1 MSDNTR
7 ADIRDTSF
15 AHLIPHNTLA
25 IQAFSEVCDALQRQ
39 PQQFDHHAQ
48 FIVRH
53 GDATTALLPSA
64 RGDFNRASKLPK
76 IGWRAGY
83 GRAWHASKTGNVDLL
98 LATTKYG
105 KLRGNHAVFSF
116 TKDGILTVA
125 ARHMD
130 PGVQVG
136 TDLVTASDLPRALT
150 GRREYLIILGDLV
163 YKFKY
168 VVPQNRAED
177 AQRRTDLA
185 EYFKNVLELPSPHE
199 MVSATPSER
208 DMIISNWTVH
218 SIVGIG
224 GQATIRAASWHR
236 GGKTAGL
243 KLMTRVEANGLVD
256 QEVSAYRRMKRDLN
270 GIKHK
275 QYVMQIE
282 DLIYEHGGERFTRR
296 GDIYM
301 FWTPLARG
309 DFSSLI
315 LNRPAESSSPPLQ
328 REQLLTLFSQVLQGL
343 CALHTAGW
351 LHRDIKPQNLGIV
364 SLDPPTAVVLDLGQA
379 LCVHEDP
386 LHGLPAVP
394 GTCGTI
400 GYLAPEL
407 ETVPGSYGQPVDVWA
422 LACVGL
428 ELFSGGLPWKRR
440 FNPWRRVEADD
451 RGFEKQQAVAA
462 FDNCH
467 RRLAAAAGDSLE
479 ALLASMLELSA
490 EKRVSLSSA
499 VTHNALTCT
508 EELDI
513 EPRTGD
519 KRHFAES

>member
-1 MSDNTR
+1 MSDHAR
-7 ADIRDTSF
+7 ADIRDISF

-39 PQQFDHHAQ
+39 PQQFQHHAR
-48 FIVRH
+48 FIVRQ
-53 GDATTALLPSA
+53 GDAPTALFPSA
-64 RGDFNRASKLPK
+64 RGNSNRASSTDSDATVASDSAIWDLPVPKVWTGYLALSLKTSREIPK

-98 LATTKYG
+98 LATTKCG
-105 KLRGNHAVFSF
+105 KLRGNHAVLLF
-116 TKDGILTVA
+116 TRDGILTVA

-136 TDLVTASDLPRALT
+136 TDLVTTSDLPRALT
-150 GRREYLIILGDLV
+150 GRREYLIILGDL
-163 YKFKY
+163 YI
-168 VVPQNRAED
+168 VPRNRAED

-185 EYFKNVLELPSPHE
+185 EYFKNVLDLPSPHE

-208 DMIISNWTVH
+208 DMIIGNWTVH

-224 GQATIRAASWHR
+224 GHATIRAASWHR

-256 QEVSAYRRMKRDLN
+256 QEVFAYRRMKRDLN
-270 GIKHK
+270 GIKDMQH
-275 QYVMQIE
+275 VMQIE
-282 DLIYEHGGERFTRR
+282 DVIYEHGGERFTRR
-296 GDIYM
+296 GDVYM

-315 LNRPAESSSPPLQ
+315 LNRPAENSSPPLQ
-328 REQLLTLFSQVLQGL
+328 REQLLTLFSQVLRGL
-343 CALHTAGW
+343 CTLHAAGW
-351 LHRDIKPQNLGIV
+351 VHCDIKPQNLGIV
-364 SLDPPTAVVLDLGQA
+364 SLDPRTAVILDLGQA
-379 LCVHEDP
+379 LCVREDP
-386 LHGLPAVP
+386 LHALPAVP
-394 GTCGTI
+394 GTCGTV

-440 FNPWRRVEADD
+440 YNPWRRVKDD
-451 RGFEKQQAVAA
+451 EQGFEKQLAVAA
-462 FDNCH
+462 FDDCH

-479 ALLASMLELSA
+479 ALLASMLEPSA
-490 EKRVSLSSA
+490 DERR
-499 VTHNALTCT
+499 N
-508 EELDI
+508 
-513 EPRTGD
+513 
-519 KRHFAES
+519 